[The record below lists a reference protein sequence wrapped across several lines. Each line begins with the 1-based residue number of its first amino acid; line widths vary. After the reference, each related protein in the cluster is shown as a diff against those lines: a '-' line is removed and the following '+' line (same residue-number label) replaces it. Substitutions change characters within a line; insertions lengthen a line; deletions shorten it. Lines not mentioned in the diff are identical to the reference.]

1 MQTTTQPLAVRDLV
15 IEYTNGPE
23 RSRPIDGLSFTAG
36 AGSLTMLLGPS
47 GCGKTSLLSCVG
59 GLLPV
64 TSGSVRVAGHE
75 LAGMGA
81 AALVAHRR
89 QRVGIAFQSFNLV
102 PSLQAVENVM
112 VPLRANGAA
121 TRLARAHAV
130 HALRRVGLG
139 AQLYHRPAQLS
150 GGQQQRVAIARAIVT
165 EAPLLLADEPTAHLD
180 HLQVDGILTLLRSLA
195 DEGRTLL
202 VATHDDRIGRIADR
216 VLDMHAAWDAADAP
230 ALGVAS

>member
-216 VLDMHAAWDAADAP
+216 VLDMHAAWDAADTP